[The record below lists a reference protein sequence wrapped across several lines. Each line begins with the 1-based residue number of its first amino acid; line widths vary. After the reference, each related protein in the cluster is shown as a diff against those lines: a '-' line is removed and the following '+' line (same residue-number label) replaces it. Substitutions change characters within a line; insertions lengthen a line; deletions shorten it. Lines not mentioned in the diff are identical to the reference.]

1 MPRDEPVLDFLRLMW
16 AVDHELQSVSKRMLI
31 DLGLTGP
38 QRLAVRFI
46 GRRPG
51 LAAGEL
57 ATLLHL
63 DPGTVT
69 GILRRLEASG
79 IITRTRD
86 TSDSRRICLALTSRG
101 RSVNRRRTGTIEFA
115 VRRALASVSDQDV
128 RAARRVLKLIA
139 EELGA
144 EAGRKGI

>member
-1 MPRDEPVLDFLRLMW
+1 MPTEEPVLDFLRLMW
-16 AVDHELQSVSKRMLI
+16 AVDHQLQSVSKRMLI

-46 GRRPG
+46 GRQPG

-57 ATLLHL
+57 AGLLHL

-69 GILRRLEASG
+69 GILRRLEAG
-79 IITRTRD
+79 RMILRTRD
-86 TSDSRRICLALTSRG
+86 KADSRRVCLTLTRRG
-101 RSVNRRRTGTIEFA
+101 LAINRRRTGTIEFA

-128 RAARRVLKLIA
+128 RAARRVLKLLA

-144 EAGRKGI
+144 EAAR

>member
-1 MPRDEPVLDFLRLMW
+1 MPREEPVLEFLRLMW

-57 ATLLHL
+57 AGLLHL

-69 GILRRLEASG
+69 GILRRLEAARM
-79 IITRTRD
+79 ITRTRD
-86 TSDSRRICLALTSRG
+86 ASDSRRVCLSLTRRG
-101 RSVNRRRTGTIEFA
+101 QAVNRRRTGTIEFA
-115 VRRALASVSDQDV
+115 VRRALASVSGPDV
-128 RAARRVLKLIA
+128 RAARRVLKLLA

-144 EAGRKGI
+144 EARRE